1 MNPELD
7 PIDDGFSPHDID
19 TSVPHSAR
27 LYDWYLGGKD
37 HYAADIAAAQKVMEL
52 VPRVKESAR
61 SNREFMHRAARHL
74 SNLGITQF
82 LDIGTG
88 IPTEPNLHQVVQQT
102 EPAARIV
109 YVDNDPIVLR
119 HAQALLHGTPEGHLA
134 YLHADIRDPEQI
146 LAHAQKHLDFTR
158 PVGLSVVALLHF
170 VTDDQHPYRIIEKLL
185 EPLVPGSHL
194 MLSHLITQ
202 DPETVKRVD
211 AIYRTGGTS
220 LKARSF
226 EEISLFFRGLEVC
239 DPGIVPTTGWRPDDT
254 MTVHDE
260 PAVYA
265 GVARK
270 P

>member
-1 MNPELD
+1 MTE
-7 PIDDGFSPHDID
+7 DGFSAHDID

-37 HYAADIAAAQKVMEL
+37 HYTADIAAAKKVMEL
-52 VPRVKESAR
+52 FPRIKQTAL

-74 SNLGITQF
+74 TDHGITQF

-88 IPTEPNLHQVVQQT
+88 IPTQPNLHQIVQQT
-102 EPAARIV
+102 TPTAHIV

-119 HAQALLHGTPEGHLA
+119 HAQALLRGTPEGHIT
-134 YLHADIRDPEQI
+134 YLHADVRDPDQI
-146 LAHAQKHLDFTR
+146 LAYARKHLDFTH
-158 PVGLSVVALLHF
+158 PISLSLIALLHF
-170 VTDDQHPYRIIEKLL
+170 IPDDQQPYQIVKKLL
-185 EPLVPGSHL
+185 EPLVPGSYL
-194 MLSHLITQ
+194 MLSHGIIE

-211 AIYRTGGTS
+211 AIYRAGGTS
-220 LKARSF
+220 VRARSF
-226 EEISLFFRGLEVC
+226 EEITQFFQGLEVT
-239 DPGIVPTTGWRPDDT
+239 DPGIVPSPEWRPDDT
-254 MTVHDE
+254 MSVRNE